1 MKNKYLLSL
10 LWVIVSGFGVLM
22 AQEIAI
28 IPQPAHLIVK
38 NESFKFG
45 KQLKVCIASYR
56 GDSVTLVFDS
66 FKDDFQKATGIKVT
80 SVRSEAK
87 AGIVLSVNQTLAP
100 EAYKLDVSPKQ
111 IRIEAARPAGFYY
124 ALQTLKQLISRHVMA
139 GVAVGGRQ
147 EWSIPTV
154 EIEDVPR
161 FEWRGFMLD
170 EGRHFFGKDEVKR
183 VIDIMSTYKMNR
195 FHWHLTEDQGWRIE
209 IKKYP
214 KDQYQVMLEVSQNIW
229 DGGDIRSKKQLTQA
243 TSEID
248 RGKLEVDMYALND
261 RVNQLYFGIL
271 LLDEQLK
278 QNQLLQEDLRRTH
291 QLVSNYMANGIANQ
305 SDLDA
310 VSVEILNTKQKRI
323 ELESSRQAYLS
334 MLSIFTGKEIA
345 SETTLEKPADT
356 FESISLVNN
365 RPELRWFDAQGR
377 QLNVQESSLKTR
389 FRPRFGLFVQGAY
402 GNPGLN
408 MLKDDF
414 SAFYVAGVRMSWNF
428 GSLYT
433 LRNDR
438 RLIDNNRRKLETSRD
453 VFLFNANLQSTQQSS
468 AIQSMRRQM
477 VDDDEIIRLRV
488 NIRKAAEA
496 KVENG
501 TLTVTDMLREITAE
515 NLARQTKA
523 LHEVQLLM
531 NIWNLKYTLNN

>member
-1 MKNKYLLSL
+1 MEMKRTILSFSFVLAAMLAHAQLTLEGCQHSAQTNYPLVRQYGLIEKAREYNLENAGKGYLPQFTLS
-10 LWVIVSGFGVLM
+10 G
-22 AQEIAI
+22 
-28 IPQPAHLIVK
+28 
-38 NESFKFG
+38 
-45 KQLKVCIASYR
+45 
-56 GDSVTLVFDS
+56 
-66 FKDDFQKATGIKVT
+66 KATYQSDVT
-80 SVRSEAK
+80 
-87 AGIVLSVNQTLAP
+87 
-100 EAYKLDVSPKQ
+100 KLPV
-111 IRIEAARPAGFYY
+111 
-124 ALQTLKQLISRHVMA
+124 
-139 GVAVGGRQ
+139 
-147 EWSIPTV
+147 
-154 EIEDVPR
+154 DVP
-161 FEWRGFMLD
+161 G
-170 EGRHFFGKDEVKR
+170 
-183 VIDIMSTYKMNR
+183 IDIKSM
-195 FHWHLTEDQGWRIE
+195 
-209 IKKYP
+209 P

-229 DGGDIRSKKQLTQA
+229 DGGDIRSKKQLTRA

-248 RGKLEVDMYALND
+248 RGKQEVDMYGLND

-271 LLDEQLK
+271 LLDEQLR
-278 QNQLLQEDLRRTH
+278 QNQLLQEDLGRTH
-291 QLVSNYMANGIANQ
+291 QQVSNYMANGIANQ

-334 MLSIFTGKEIA
+334 MLSIFIGKEIA
-345 SETTLEKPADT
+345 SRTTLEKPTDT
-356 FESISLVNN
+356 FESTSLVNN
-365 RPELRWFDAQGR
+365 RPELRWFDAQGG

-389 FRPRFGLFVQGAY
+389 FRPRFALFVQGAY

-414 SAFYVAGVRMSWNF
+414 SAYYVAGVRMSWNF

-453 VFLFNANLQSTQQSS
+453 VFLFNTNLQSTQQSS

>member
-1 MKNKYLLSL
+1 MEMKRTILSFSFVLAAMLAHAQLTLEGCQHSAQTNYPLVRQYGLIEKAREYNLENAGKGYLPQFTLS
-10 LWVIVSGFGVLM
+10 G
-22 AQEIAI
+22 
-28 IPQPAHLIVK
+28 
-38 NESFKFG
+38 
-45 KQLKVCIASYR
+45 
-56 GDSVTLVFDS
+56 
-66 FKDDFQKATGIKVT
+66 KATYQSDVT
-80 SVRSEAK
+80 
-87 AGIVLSVNQTLAP
+87 
-100 EAYKLDVSPKQ
+100 KLPV
-111 IRIEAARPAGFYY
+111 
-124 ALQTLKQLISRHVMA
+124 
-139 GVAVGGRQ
+139 
-147 EWSIPTV
+147 
-154 EIEDVPR
+154 DVP
-161 FEWRGFMLD
+161 G
-170 EGRHFFGKDEVKR
+170 
-183 VIDIMSTYKMNR
+183 IDIKSM
-195 FHWHLTEDQGWRIE
+195 
-209 IKKYP
+209 P

-229 DGGDIRSKKQLTQA
+229 DGGDIRSKKQLTRA

-248 RGKLEVDMYALND
+248 RGKQEVDMYALND

-271 LLDEQLK
+271 LLDEQLR
-278 QNQLLQEDLRRTH
+278 QNQLLQEDLGRTH
-291 QLVSNYMANGIANQ
+291 QQVSNYMANGIANQ

-334 MLSIFTGKEIA
+334 MLSIFIGKEIA
-345 SETTLEKPADT
+345 SGTTLEKPADT
-356 FESISLVNN
+356 FEFTSLVNN
-365 RPELRWFDAQGR
+365 RPELRWFDAQGG
-377 QLNVQESSLKTR
+377 QLNVQESSLRTR
-389 FRPRFGLFVQGAY
+389 FRPRFGLSVQGAY

-414 SAFYVAGVRMSWNF
+414 SAYYVAGVRMSWNF

-453 VFLFNANLQSTQQSS
+453 VFLFNTNLESTQQSS

>member
-1 MKNKYLLSL
+1 MEMKRTILSFSFVLTAMLAHAQLTLEGCQHSAQTNYPLVRQYGLIEKAREYNLENAGKGYLPQFTLS
-10 LWVIVSGFGVLM
+10 G
-22 AQEIAI
+22 
-28 IPQPAHLIVK
+28 
-38 NESFKFG
+38 
-45 KQLKVCIASYR
+45 
-56 GDSVTLVFDS
+56 
-66 FKDDFQKATGIKVT
+66 KATYQSDVT
-80 SVRSEAK
+80 
-87 AGIVLSVNQTLAP
+87 
-100 EAYKLDVSPKQ
+100 KLP
-111 IRIEAARPAGFYY
+111 
-124 ALQTLKQLISRHVMA
+124 M
-139 GVAVGGRQ
+139 
-147 EWSIPTV
+147 
-154 EIEDVPR
+154 DVP
-161 FEWRGFMLD
+161 G
-170 EGRHFFGKDEVKR
+170 
-183 VIDIMSTYKMNR
+183 IDIKSM
-195 FHWHLTEDQGWRIE
+195 
-209 IKKYP
+209 P

-248 RGKLEVDMYALND
+248 RGKQEVDMYALND

-278 QNQLLQEDLRRTH
+278 QNQLLQEDLGRTH
-291 QLVSNYMANGIANQ
+291 QQVSNYIANGIANQ

-334 MLSIFTGKEIA
+334 MLSIFIGKEIA
-345 SETTLEKPADT
+345 SRTTLEKPTDT
-356 FESISLVNN
+356 FESTSLVNN
-365 RPELRWFDAQGR
+365 RPELRWFDAQGG

-389 FRPRFGLFVQGAY
+389 FRPRFALFVQGAY

-414 SAFYVAGVRMSWNF
+414 SAYYVAGVRMSWNF

-453 VFLFNANLQSTQQSS
+453 VFLFNTNLESTQQSS

>member
-1 MKNKYLLSL
+1 MEMKRTILSFSFVLAAMLAHAQLTLEGCQHSAQTNYPLVRQYGLIEKAREYNLENAGKGYLPQFTLS
-10 LWVIVSGFGVLM
+10 G
-22 AQEIAI
+22 
-28 IPQPAHLIVK
+28 
-38 NESFKFG
+38 
-45 KQLKVCIASYR
+45 
-56 GDSVTLVFDS
+56 
-66 FKDDFQKATGIKVT
+66 KATYQSDVT
-80 SVRSEAK
+80 
-87 AGIVLSVNQTLAP
+87 
-100 EAYKLDVSPKQ
+100 KLPV
-111 IRIEAARPAGFYY
+111 
-124 ALQTLKQLISRHVMA
+124 
-139 GVAVGGRQ
+139 
-147 EWSIPTV
+147 
-154 EIEDVPR
+154 DVP
-161 FEWRGFMLD
+161 G
-170 EGRHFFGKDEVKR
+170 
-183 VIDIMSTYKMNR
+183 IDIKSM
-195 FHWHLTEDQGWRIE
+195 
-209 IKKYP
+209 P

-229 DGGDIRSKKQLTQA
+229 DGGDIRSKKQLTRA

-248 RGKLEVDMYALND
+248 RGKQEVDMYALND

-278 QNQLLQEDLRRTH
+278 QNQLLQEDLGRTH
-291 QLVSNYMANGIANQ
+291 QQVSNYIANGIANQ

-334 MLSIFTGKEIA
+334 MLSIFIGKEIA
-345 SETTLEKPADT
+345 SGTTLEKPTDT
-356 FESISLVNN
+356 FESTSLVNN
-365 RPELRWFDAQGR
+365 RPELRWFDAQGG

-389 FRPRFGLFVQGAY
+389 FRPRFALFVQGAY

-414 SAFYVAGVRMSWNF
+414 SAYYVAGVRMSWNF

-453 VFLFNANLQSTQQSS
+453 VFLFNTNLQSTQQSS

>member
-1 MKNKYLLSL
+1 MEMKRTILSFSFVLAAMLAHAQLTLEGCQHSAQTNYPLVRQYGLIEKAREYNLENAGKGYLPQFT
-10 LWVIVSGFGVLM
+10 ISG
-22 AQEIAI
+22 
-28 IPQPAHLIVK
+28 
-38 NESFKFG
+38 
-45 KQLKVCIASYR
+45 
-56 GDSVTLVFDS
+56 
-66 FKDDFQKATGIKVT
+66 KATYQSDVT
-80 SVRSEAK
+80 
-87 AGIVLSVNQTLAP
+87 
-100 EAYKLDVSPKQ
+100 KLPV
-111 IRIEAARPAGFYY
+111 
-124 ALQTLKQLISRHVMA
+124 
-139 GVAVGGRQ
+139 
-147 EWSIPTV
+147 
-154 EIEDVPR
+154 DVP
-161 FEWRGFMLD
+161 G
-170 EGRHFFGKDEVKR
+170 
-183 VIDIMSTYKMNR
+183 IDIKSM
-195 FHWHLTEDQGWRIE
+195 
-209 IKKYP
+209 P

-334 MLSIFTGKEIA
+334 MLSIFIGKEIA
-345 SETTLEKPADT
+345 SGTTLEKPTDT
-356 FESISLVNN
+356 FESTSLVNN
-365 RPELRWFDAQGR
+365 RPELRWFDAQGG

-389 FRPRFGLFVQGAY
+389 FRPRFALFVQGAY

-414 SAFYVAGVRMSWNF
+414 SAYYVAGVRMSWNF

-453 VFLFNANLQSTQQSS
+453 VFLFNTNLQSTQQSS

>member
-1 MKNKYLLSL
+1 MEMKRTILSFSFVLAAMLAHAQLTLEECQHSAQTNYPLVRQYGLIEKAREYNLENAGKGYLPQFTISGKATYQSDVTKLP
-10 LWVIVSGFGVLM
+10 VDVSG
-22 AQEIAI
+22 
-28 IPQPAHLIVK
+28 
-38 NESFKFG
+38 
-45 KQLKVCIASYR
+45 
-56 GDSVTLVFDS
+56 
-66 FKDDFQKATGIKVT
+66 
-80 SVRSEAK
+80 
-87 AGIVLSVNQTLAP
+87 
-100 EAYKLDVSPKQ
+100 
-111 IRIEAARPAGFYY
+111 
-124 ALQTLKQLISRHVMA
+124 
-139 GVAVGGRQ
+139 
-147 EWSIPTV
+147 
-154 EIEDVPR
+154 
-161 FEWRGFMLD
+161 
-170 EGRHFFGKDEVKR
+170 
-183 VIDIMSTYKMNR
+183 IDIKSM
-195 FHWHLTEDQGWRIE
+195 
-209 IKKYP
+209 P

-229 DGGDIRSKKQLTQA
+229 DGGDIRSKKQLTRA
-243 TSEID
+243 ASEID
-248 RGKLEVDMYALND
+248 RGKQEVDMYALND

-278 QNQLLQEDLRRTH
+278 QNQLLQEDLGRTH

-334 MLSIFTGKEIA
+334 MLSIFIGKEIA
-345 SETTLEKPADT
+345 SGTTLEKPTDT
-356 FESISLVNN
+356 FESTSLVNN
-365 RPELRWFDAQGR
+365 RPELRWFDAQGG
-377 QLNVQESSLKTR
+377 QLNVQESSLKTH

-414 SAFYVAGVRMSWNF
+414 SAYYVAGVRMSWNF

-453 VFLFNANLQSTQQSS
+453 VFLFNTNLQSTQQSS

>member
-1 MKNKYLLSL
+1 M
-10 LWVIVSGFGVLM
+10 
-22 AQEIAI
+22 
-28 IPQPAHLIVK
+28 
-38 NESFKFG
+38 
-45 KQLKVCIASYR
+45 
-56 GDSVTLVFDS
+56 
-66 FKDDFQKATGIKVT
+66 
-80 SVRSEAK
+80 
-87 AGIVLSVNQTLAP
+87 
-100 EAYKLDVSPKQ
+100 
-111 IRIEAARPAGFYY
+111 
-124 ALQTLKQLISRHVMA
+124 
-139 GVAVGGRQ
+139 
-147 EWSIPTV
+147 
-154 EIEDVPR
+154 
-161 FEWRGFMLD
+161 
-170 EGRHFFGKDEVKR
+170 EVKR
-183 VIDIMSTYKMNR
+183 TILSFSFVLAAMLAHAQLTLEGCQHSAQTNYPLVRQYGLIEKAREYNLENAGKGYLPQFTLSGKATYQSDVTKLPVDVPGIDIKSM
-195 FHWHLTEDQGWRIE
+195 
-209 IKKYP
+209 P

-229 DGGDIRSKKQLTQA
+229 DGGDIRSKKQLTRA

-248 RGKLEVDMYALND
+248 RGKQEVDMYALND

-278 QNQLLQEDLRRTH
+278 QNQLLQEDLGRTH
-291 QLVSNYMANGIANQ
+291 QQVSNYIANGIANQ

-334 MLSIFTGKEIA
+334 MLSIFIGKEIA
-345 SETTLEKPADT
+345 SGTTFEKPADT
-356 FESISLVNN
+356 FESTSLVNN
-365 RPELRWFDAQGR
+365 RPELRWFDAQGG

-389 FRPRFGLFVQGAY
+389 FRPRFALFVQGAY

-414 SAFYVAGVRMSWNF
+414 SAYYVAGVRMSWNF

-453 VFLFNANLQSTQQSS
+453 VFLFNTNLQSTQQSS

>member
-1 MKNKYLLSL
+1 MEMKRTILSFSFVLAAMLAHAQLTLEGCQHSAQTNYPLVRQHGLIEKAREYNLENAGKGYLPQFTLS
-10 LWVIVSGFGVLM
+10 G
-22 AQEIAI
+22 
-28 IPQPAHLIVK
+28 
-38 NESFKFG
+38 
-45 KQLKVCIASYR
+45 
-56 GDSVTLVFDS
+56 
-66 FKDDFQKATGIKVT
+66 KATYQSDVT
-80 SVRSEAK
+80 
-87 AGIVLSVNQTLAP
+87 
-100 EAYKLDVSPKQ
+100 KLPV
-111 IRIEAARPAGFYY
+111 
-124 ALQTLKQLISRHVMA
+124 
-139 GVAVGGRQ
+139 
-147 EWSIPTV
+147 
-154 EIEDVPR
+154 DVP
-161 FEWRGFMLD
+161 G
-170 EGRHFFGKDEVKR
+170 
-183 VIDIMSTYKMNR
+183 IDIKSM
-195 FHWHLTEDQGWRIE
+195 
-209 IKKYP
+209 P

-229 DGGDIRSKKQLTQA
+229 DGGDIRSKKQLTRA

-248 RGKLEVDMYALND
+248 RGKQEVDMYALND

-278 QNQLLQEDLRRTH
+278 QNQLLQEDLGRTH
-291 QLVSNYMANGIANQ
+291 QQVSNYIANGIANQ

-334 MLSIFTGKEIA
+334 MLSIFIGKEIA
-345 SETTLEKPADT
+345 SGTTLEKPADT
-356 FESISLVNN
+356 FESTSLVNN
-365 RPELRWFDAQGR
+365 RPELRWFDAQGG

-389 FRPRFGLFVQGAY
+389 FRPRFRLFVQGAY

-414 SAFYVAGVRMSWNF
+414 SAYYVAGVRMSWNF

-453 VFLFNANLQSTQQSS
+453 VFLFNTNLESTQQSS